1 MKNNK
6 KFWILFAT
14 IIALSVG
21 TQLSA
26 QEVEETTG
34 EKVVKTIQDWDFKK
48 YEAAHKR
55 AHMKMNQKQGVQNR
69 QRAMKQNRKKMRTRR
84 LIQTLVVGGLAYY
97 IGYEVGKD
105 EMINKKKE
113 GGKKPIMWRDKWL
126 KYYHYY

>member
-1 MKNNK
+1 MKSSK
-6 KFWILFAT
+6 KFWLLFLLM
-14 IIALSVG
+14 IMLSIG
-21 TQLSA
+21 TQLVG
-26 QEVEETTG
+26 QEVKETTG

-55 AHMKMNQKQGVQNR
+55 AHMKMNEKQGAQNR

-113 GGKKPIMWRDKWL
+113 GGKKPIIWRDK
-126 KYYHYY
+126 

>member
-1 MKNNK
+1 MKDNK
-6 KFWILFAT
+6 KFWILFAI

-21 TQLSA
+21 TQLVG
-26 QEVEETTG
+26 QEVEETAG

-48 YEAAHKR
+48 YESAHKR
-55 AHMKMNQKQGVQNR
+55 AHMKMNQKQGAQKKQMVVR
-69 QRAMKQNRKKMRTRR
+69 QARKKMRTRR

-113 GGKKPIMWRDKWL
+113 GGKKPIIWRDK
-126 KYYHYY
+126 

>member
-6 KFWILFAT
+6 KFWILFAI

-21 TQLSA
+21 TQLVG
-26 QEVEETTG
+26 QEVKETTG

-113 GGKKPIMWRDKWL
+113 GGKKPIIWRDK
-126 KYYHYY
+126 